1 MGGVVGG
8 GDGDGDD
15 GGGGGGAFLAVCSS
29 NALSNDERNPSSSH
43 DENVSVESP
52 ASERVGSSYDGS
64 TVAIHFLSSIC
75 FLVCLAQ
82 CRKMVPREKEND
94 SPGNCNRTTDIL
106 TDKRRIRFIL
116 SALLLNR
123 LGALRGGVDRV
134 SFGSLVRTGVLT
146 DRRRIRF
153 VFSVLLEEDDDPLLG
168 VGVFAIESPTT
179 SNVWSAKAFNSICFL
194 VCLAQC
200 RKMVPREKENDS
212 PGNRKRTTDIWSDSR
227 RIRFILSALL
237 LDRLVADFGVVGRVD
252 RADRVLLGGVV
263 DILTDRRRI
272 RFIRSAL
279 LLDDDDDLL
288 LGGGVLMFDLW
299 TTSNEWRCSV
309 G

>member
-15 GGGGGGAFLAVCSS
+15 GGGGGGAFLAACSS

-94 SPGNCNRTTDIL
+94 SPGN
-106 TDKRRIRFIL
+106 
-116 SALLLNR
+116 
-123 LGALRGGVDRV
+123 
-134 SFGSLVRTGVLT
+134 
-146 DRRRIRF
+146 
-153 VFSVLLEEDDDPLLG
+153 
-168 VGVFAIESPTT
+168 
-179 SNVWSAKAFNSICFL
+179 
-194 VCLAQC
+194 
-200 RKMVPREKENDS
+200 
-212 PGNRKRTTDIWSDSR
+212 RKRTTDIWSDSR

-237 LDRLVADFGVVGRVD
+237 LDRLVADFGGVGRVD

-299 TTSNEWRCSV
+299 STSNEWRSSV
-309 G
+309 GVRSS